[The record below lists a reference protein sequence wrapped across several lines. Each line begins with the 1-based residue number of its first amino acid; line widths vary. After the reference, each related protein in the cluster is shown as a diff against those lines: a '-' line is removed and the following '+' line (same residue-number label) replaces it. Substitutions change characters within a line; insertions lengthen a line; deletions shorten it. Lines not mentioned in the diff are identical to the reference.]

1 MLCAS
6 CVVFSGRIPPAHQIM
21 SSEGTPLDALE
32 SGEISNSADEGRM
45 AAILRDMNASGAD
58 VGAAG
63 AQQALPPMPVH
74 AVRSLPP
81 PIDARQMGAV
91 QSQQQQ
97 SHYVQVEEEAPVE
110 ESKPRRKN
118 LWSSIADRI
127 RDPFFVAMLVFILSL
142 PVLHTA
148 MAKAVPWAFAV
159 GGQLSYIGLIAIS
172 CLAGVLFGLYKASHD
187 VLGL

>member
-1 MLCAS
+1 
-6 CVVFSGRIPPAHQIM
+6 M

-32 SGEISNSADEGRM
+32 TGEISNSADEGRM

-58 VGAAG
+58 VGASS
-63 AQQALPPMPVH
+63 AQQAMPPMPVH

-91 QSQQQQ
+91 QQQSQQSQQ
-97 SHYVQVEEEAPVE
+97 SQHYVQVDEEASVE
-110 ESKPRRKN
+110 EVKPRRKN
-118 LWSSIADRI
+118 LWSSIADRV

-142 PVLHTA
+142 PVLHTS
-148 MAKAVPWAFAV
+148 MAKVVPWAFAV

-172 CLAGVLFGLYKASHD
+172 CLAGGLFGLYKASHD
-187 VLGL
+187 VLGM

>member
-1 MLCAS
+1 
-6 CVVFSGRIPPAHQIM
+6 M

-91 QSQQQQ
+91 QQQ
-97 SHYVQVEEEAPVE
+97 SQPHQQHYVQVDEEASVE
-110 ESKPRRKN
+110 EAKPRRKN
-118 LWSSIADRI
+118 LWSSIADRV

-148 MAKAVPWAFAV
+148 MAKVVPWAFAV

-172 CLAGVLFGLYKASHD
+172 CMAGGLFGLYKASHD
-187 VLGL
+187 VLGM

>member
-1 MLCAS
+1 
-6 CVVFSGRIPPAHQIM
+6 M
-21 SSEGTPLDALE
+21 SSEGTPLDSLE
-32 SGEISNSADEGRM
+32 TGEISNSADEGRM

-58 VGAAG
+58 VGAEA

-74 AVRSLPP
+74 SVRSLPP

-91 QSQQQQ
+91 QQSHQSQQSQQ
-97 SHYVQVEEEAPVE
+97 SHYVQVEEAPE
-110 ESKPRRKN
+110 ETKPRRKN
-118 LWSSIADRI
+118 LWSWVADRV

-148 MAKAVPWAFAV
+148 MAKVVPWAFAV
-159 GGQLSYIGLIAIS
+159 GGQLSYIGLITIS
-172 CLAGVLFGLYKASHD
+172 LLAGGLFGLYKASHD